1 MTGRALSAEAKAAF
15 WKANDK
21 LAQRWEAKFAA
32 AATKEFNHDLRELKA
47 LLTDAKT
54 KALTRKAT
62 VDWQEYLLSVDDY
75 LNMAGSE
82 SWRKAFLP
90 LIRGVM
96 EARGEQLNADFGM
109 EFDVRNLF
117 AEEWF
122 DKYVLEFAQPIMET
136 TADDISQLMQTAQ
149 EEGWSVP
156 QMDKALDELFN
167 QYIEGGGLSE
177 EARQWFEE
185 RLPAYRRE
193 LIARTETIRASNA
206 GSNALY
212 KGWQINRKE
221 WLATA
226 DDRTRPEHQVGV
238 TWGQAPLVVGIDDT
252 FTIGGEELAY
262 PGDPA
267 GSPANFC
274 NCRCT
279 VLPVIE

>member
-1 MTGRALSAEAKAAF
+1 VTGRALSAEAKAAF

-32 AATKEFNHDLRELKA
+32 EAARQFEHDRREVLA
-47 LLTDAKT
+47 LLTDAKE
-54 KALTRKAT
+54 KSLDRKAT
-62 VDWQEYLLSVDDY
+62 VDWQDYLLNVDDY
-75 LNMAGSE
+75 LKIAGDE

-90 LIRGVM
+90 LIRGVI
-96 EARGEQLNADFGM
+96 EARVAQLNADFGM

-122 DKYVLEFAQPIMET
+122 DEYVLKFAQPIMAT
-136 TADDISQLMQTAQ
+136 TADDISRLMQTAQ
-149 EEGWSVP
+149 EEGWSIP

-167 QYIEGGGLSE
+167 QYINGGGLSE
-177 EARQWFEE
+177 EARQWFAD
-185 RLPAYRRE
+185 RTPAYRKE
-193 LIARTETIRASNA
+193 LISRTETIRASNA

-212 KGWQINRKE
+212 KDWGAKQKE
-221 WLATA
+221 WLATS
-226 DDRTRPEHQVGV
+226 DERTRPEHVEAN
-238 TWGQAPLVVGIDDT
+238 GQVVGMDEK
-252 FTIGGEELAY
+252 FSVGGEDMEY

-267 GSPANFC
+267 GSPSNFC